1 MRARLTQIHRIMW
14 ADEIL
19 QAEGGDEKDG
29 RERERGY
36 REMRGRLG
44 ELGEEWYL
52 SPSGLGHV

>member
-1 MRARLTQIHRIMW
+1 MKKI
-14 ADEIL
+14 E
-19 QAEGGDEKDG
+19 G

-44 ELGEEWYL
+44 ELREERYL